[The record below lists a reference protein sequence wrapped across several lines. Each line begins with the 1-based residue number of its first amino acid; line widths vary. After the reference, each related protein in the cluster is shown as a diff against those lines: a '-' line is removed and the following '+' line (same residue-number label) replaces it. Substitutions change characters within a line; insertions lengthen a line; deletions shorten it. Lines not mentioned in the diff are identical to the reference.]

1 MPKILKIQE
10 SKHIS
15 GRMLVFFQDAELIKL
30 TENEVL
36 GLGLYAGQE
45 LSSGDYHQLT
55 QRAKLSSAKSAAARI
70 CARKMLSRQELL
82 QKLREKGEDPAYLE
96 QTADWLEELG
106 VLDDGKYAAAVV
118 RHYSARG
125 YGRKKLENEFFRR
138 RIPREYWSEA
148 LEELPEA
155 DDTIDRLIRQRLRN
169 KEPDPKELGRVQNF
183 LLRRGYSWEQ
193 VREGLERFTQCGE

>member
-45 LSSGDYHQLT
+45 LSPGDYHQLT
-55 QRAKLSSAKSAAARI
+55 QRAKLSSAKSTAARI
-70 CARKMLSRQELL
+70 CARKM
-82 QKLREKGEDPAYLE
+82 
-96 QTADWLEELG
+96 G